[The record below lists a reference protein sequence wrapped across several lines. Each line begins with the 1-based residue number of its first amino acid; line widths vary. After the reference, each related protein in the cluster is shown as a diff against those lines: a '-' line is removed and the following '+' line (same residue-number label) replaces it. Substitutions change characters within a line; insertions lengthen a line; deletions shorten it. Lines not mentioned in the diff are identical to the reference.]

1 MLPDIT
7 GLTLDEFHID
17 SRLGIVS
24 GEADIYLCSG
34 TGSHSGKR
42 FLLKYY
48 RRENA
53 VKQDVLEKLKSVN
66 SPFVAQVEGFGEY
79 QEHQYVVRPYYEMSA
94 LSELLAG
101 GTRFSE
107 EELKSLII
115 PSIIEGL
122 KAVHDVGILHKDLK
136 PANLI
141 PDNTGEHIVIIDFG
155 ISSDAGKNTF
165 VVTQTG
171 MTPFYAAPEAMQ
183 GIFHKETDY
192 YALGI
197 TIFELFTGFT
207 PFQNPGLAPEEVA
220 RLAAISKIEFPKNF
234 PEDLKKLV
242 LGLTYKDISNR
253 NDKDN
258 PNRRWGYDEAK
269 RWLDGEDVPVPGDT
283 GAMPGNRTTGE
294 PAFQAYRFA
303 GKTYTVETELLR
315 AMLEHPND
323 ALRDLGRGILSHYYY
338 GISEEKGDLVAAAE
352 NKLESCGQDTWKQ
365 YRIIY
370 LLIWSIRPDIKELFF
385 NGKVCGNIQ
394 ELGKAFIDVG
404 TREAAKNGSLHGDNF
419 SYSRVVKDFIISGI
433 PEDYAGKVLK
443 NPALKDLFSKTA
455 SLWINDSHSASDTEL
470 SLILG
475 YGLCSDRR
483 IPVKGKIYESPAIF
497 QREMNALA
505 KRDREAYMNF
515 VLDARKDLDF
525 LEQRLPDSE
534 SRKAI
539 SDALEESRWAV
550 FGNNEYLF
558 KNGHDFENFIK
569 RLVQEERP
577 HELRSIFNR
586 YKTPLKNVSSVV
598 WKTKS
603 KEELEKIVSGFIQIG
618 EYLFTGEKTFLKFIK
633 EVIERGKKDP
643 WYILRFVKA
652 HRDSLNLAVMEHP
665 KIKDAV
671 ASLYSANDDVIVFDE
686 KVFTGISEFQ
696 AFVNFTLSRGRK
708 DPWYLAGFIKRHG
721 NAIKELEQKNEYHE
735 VLEPLNKAFQNLII
749 FDSRIFTAVSDFE
762 SYINDIITKGKKDP
776 GFLCSYVEKHKRE
789 LSELGEQDNRL
800 GSILKKIFKVRN
812 QLVFFDEYVFST
824 VDEFRVFAKDVL
836 KTGRDNPA
844 YLKRFVSEHEKSLAR
859 LCFSETLSQIVKE
872 LKDAADGVIELD
884 EYVFSDVAGF
894 NSFVAEFRSESTKKP
909 RQLSDFT
916 KEHKSVLEAIR
927 ANANVAKISQEL
939 LDAENQREKE
949 DYISVNGT
957 KYMPVT
963 SIKFGSY
970 PQQEGD
976 SKEPIEWLIL
986 EMEGNE
992 ALLISRFGLDRK
1004 RYHNNKTDMVWEKSD
1019 LRRWLNDDFLK
1030 NAFSEEE
1037 RQRIIVSEV
1046 PNYNNHLYG
1055 TNGGFYTWDQIFCLS
1070 IEEAKSYFKSNDE
1083 RRCQSTALLK
1093 AQRIHVNEEGYCSWW
1108 LRSPGIHQNYASYVM
1123 YDGDIVENGFD
1134 LNCSDV
1140 VRPCLRIIWDQTSQ
1154 ICSRISCMAT
1164 SFYGQKMVQFFE
1176 NEEENQ
1182 KNLLQGDAATGVDT
1196 KASRDTQI
1204 QQKEEITNAEDTQVT
1219 VKKGGYIMFG
1229 SYPQNHGSLNE
1240 PIEWLVL
1247 EVQGNEALIISRY
1260 GIDCKQYHRG
1270 GSTTWQDCVLR
1281 NWLNDDFLNKAFTE
1295 HEQKRIKLS
1304 EVINEDRP
1312 DVGTSGGDN
1321 TQDRLFC
1328 LSIGEAELYFKN
1340 KYKRQ
1345 CLSTE
1350 YARKQASCLGDS
1362 NNLCEWWLRSP
1373 GRQQNHA
1380 AKVRNFGAVNGSN
1393 NVLNQ
1398 NTAVRPALWLFLDQ

>member
-1 MLPDIT
+1 M
-7 GLTLDEFHID
+7 
-17 SRLGIVS
+17 
-24 GEADIYLCSG
+24 
-34 TGSHSGKR
+34 
-42 FLLKYY
+42 
-48 RRENA
+48 
-53 VKQDVLEKLKSVN
+53 
-66 SPFVAQVEGFGEY
+66 
-79 QEHQYVVRPYYEMSA
+79 
-94 LSELLAG
+94 
-101 GTRFSE
+101 
-107 EELKSLII
+107 
-115 PSIIEGL
+115 
-122 KAVHDVGILHKDLK
+122 
-136 PANLI
+136 
-141 PDNTGEHIVIIDFG
+141 
-155 ISSDAGKNTF
+155 
-165 VVTQTG
+165 
-171 MTPFYAAPEAMQ
+171 
-183 GIFHKETDY
+183 
-192 YALGI
+192 
-197 TIFELFTGFT
+197 
-207 PFQNPGLAPEEVA
+207 
-220 RLAAISKIEFPKNF
+220 
-234 PEDLKKLV
+234 
-242 LGLTYKDISNR
+242 
-253 NDKDN
+253 
-258 PNRRWGYDEAK
+258 
-269 RWLDGEDVPVPGDT
+269 
-283 GAMPGNRTTGE
+283 
-294 PAFQAYRFA
+294 
-303 GKTYTVETELLR
+303 
-315 AMLEHPND
+315 
-323 ALRDLGRGILSHYYY
+323 
-338 GISEEKGDLVAAAE
+338 
-352 NKLESCGQDTWKQ
+352 
-365 YRIIY
+365 
-370 LLIWSIRPDIKELFF
+370 LIWSIRPDIKELFF

-404 TREAAKNGSLHGDNF
+404 TREAAKNGSLHGDDF
-419 SYSRVVKDFIISGI
+419 SDSRVVKDFIISGI

-443 NPALKDLFSKTA
+443 NTALKDLFSKTA
-455 SLWINDSHSASDTEL
+455 ALWINDSHSASDTEL

-483 IPVKGKIYESPAIF
+483 IPVNGKIYESPTIF

-569 RLVQEERP
+569 RLVQEEKP

-643 WYILRFVKA
+643 GYILRFVKA

-665 KIKDAV
+665 QIKDAV

-686 KVFTGISEFQ
+686 RVFTGISEFQ
-696 AFVNFTLSRGRK
+696 NFVNFTLSRGRK
-708 DPWYLAGFIKRHG
+708 DPWYLAGFMKRHG
-721 NAIKELEQKNEYHE
+721 NTIKELEQKNECQE
-735 VLEPLNKAFQNLII
+735 VLQPLSKAFQNLII
-749 FDSRIFTAVSDFE
+749 FDNRIFTAVSDFE
-762 SYINDIITKGKKDP
+762 SYINDIITKGKTDP
-776 GFLCSYVEKHKRE
+776 GFLCSYVLNHKGE

-800 GSILKKIFKVRN
+800 RPILKKIFKVRN
-812 QLVFFDEYVFST
+812 QLVFFDEYVFSSI
-824 VDEFRVFAKDVL
+824 DEFRVFVEDFL

-859 LCFSETLSQIVKE
+859 LCLSENLSQIVKD

-884 EYVFSDVAGF
+884 EYVFPDVAAF

-970 PQQEGD
+970 PQQEED

-992 ALLISRFGLDRK
+992 ALLISRYGLDCK
-1004 RYHNNKTDMVWEKSD
+1004 MYHHNKTDMVWEKSD

-1070 IEEAKSYFKSNDE
+1070 IEEAKSYFKSDDE
-1083 RRCQSTALLK
+1083 RRCQLK
-1093 AQRIHVNEEGYCSWW
+1093 AQGIIAISSWW
-1108 LRSPGIHQNYASYVM
+1108 LRSPGNRQNHASIVM
-1123 YDGDIVENGFD
+1123 HDGSLLEGGYD
-1134 LNCSDV
+1134 LNSSIA

-1154 ICSRISCMAT
+1154 IRSRISCTAT
-1164 SFYGQKMVQFFE
+1164 SFYGQKMMQFFE
-1176 NEEENQ
+1176 NEEDNQ
-1182 KNLLQGDAATGVDT
+1182 KNLLQGETDTGVDT

-1204 QQKEEITNAEDTQVT
+1204 QQKEDITNAADTQVT

-1281 NWLNDDFLNKAFTE
+1281 NWLNNDFLNKAFTE
-1295 HEQKRIKLS
+1295 DEQKRIKLS

-1312 DVGTSGGDN
+1312 EVGTSGGNN

-1328 LSIGEAELYFKN
+1328 LSIGEAEQYFKN
-1340 KYKRQ
+1340 NYKRQ

-1350 YARKQASCLGDS
+1350 YTRKQTSRVGDS

-1380 AKVRNFGAVNGSN
+1380 ANVRNFGAVNGGI
-1393 NVLNQ
+1393 NVLSK
-1398 NTAVRPALWLFLDQ
+1398 NTAVRPALWLFCDQ